1 MRRTLEREVRL
12 EPGDAFA
19 LPELPGTP
27 LASRIFTS
35 TYHDTAPRSLARAGI
50 TLRRRL
56 ENGVSL
62 WQLKLPVAG
71 PRSRTEL
78 EVHGGPIG
86 PPAEIADLLVAHL
99 RHGPLE
105 PVATLRTR
113 RKGVRVADGS
123 VAVADVVYDAV
134 DVLADGHAAGG
145 FGEIEVELIDGHDDD
160 LERLSQTLQRA
171 GARAS
176 AGTPKLM
183 RVLALDAAEPPAR
196 KAAPVEHLR
205 WLLMRQLREIEAHDP
220 GVRLGV
226 EAEEVHKFRVAT
238 RRSRA
243 LIRAARPLI
252 DDRLKPL
259 AGELKWLGG
268 ALGPVRDLD
277 VLLDHLREQV
287 AGLDGDRAAGD
298 KIVASF
304 EKQRDAARAAMLD
317 ALSSERYLTLLDRFA
332 ADVGPLGDVE
342 ADVTLEH
349 IAGRELRRLQK
360 AYGALG
366 PDPSDDTLHELRIHA
381 KRARYAS
388 ELAASGGRKRYERAV
403 DALKEVQ
410 DVVGAHQDA
419 VVAEQK
425 IRKVSRSLAAGRLI
439 EAERARRVQARAELP
454 QAWRGVE
461 SAAAKL

>member
-1 MRRTLEREVRL
+1 MRRTVEREVKL

-35 TYHDTAPRSLARAGI
+35 TYHDTPPRSLARAGI

-62 WQLKLPVAG
+62 WQLKLPLAG
-71 PRSRTEL
+71 PDARAEL
-78 EVHGGPIG
+78 EVHGGPKG
-86 PPAEIADLLVAHL
+86 PPRQIADLLVAHL

-113 RKGVRVADGS
+113 RNGVRVADGP

-145 FGEIEVELIDGHDDD
+145 FGEIEVELIDGRDED

-171 GARAS
+171 GAHAS
-176 AGTPKLM
+176 DGTPKLM
-183 RVLALDAAEPPAR
+183 RVLALDLAEPPSR
-196 KAAPVEHLR
+196 KAPPLDHLR
-205 WLLMRQLREIEAHDP
+205 WLLLRQLRELEAHDP

-226 EAEEVHKFRVAT
+226 EAEDVHKFRVAT

-252 DDRLKPL
+252 GDALKPL
-259 AGELKWLGG
+259 GDELKWLGG

-287 AGLDGDRAAGD
+287 ATLYGDNAGGK

-304 EKQRDAARAAMLD
+304 EKQRDEARATMLEV
-317 ALSSERYLTLLDRFA
+317 LSSERYLTLLDRFP
-332 ADVGPLGDVE
+332 ADVRALGDVE
-342 ADVTLEH
+342 AEGTLEDL
-349 IAGRELRRLQK
+349 AGRELRKLKK
-360 AYGALG
+360 AYRGLG
-366 PDPSDDTLHELRIHA
+366 PSPADDALHELRIYA
-381 KRARYAS
+381 KRARYAA
-388 ELAASGGRKRYERAV
+388 ELASSGGRGRYERLV

-419 VVAEQK
+419 VVAEQA
-425 IRKVSRSLAAGRLI
+425 IRKVSRSIAGGRLI
-439 EAERARRVQARAELP
+439 ERERARRVQARAELP
-454 QAWRGVE
+454 DAWRGVE
-461 SAAAKL
+461 AAAAKL

>member
-1 MRRTLEREVRL
+1 MRRTVEREVKL

-35 TYHDTAPRSLARAGI
+35 TYHDTPPRSLARAGI

-62 WQLKLPVAG
+62 WQLKLPLAG
-71 PRSRTEL
+71 PTARTEL
-78 EVHGGPIG
+78 EAHGGPKG
-86 PPAEIADLLVAHL
+86 PPRRIADLLVAHL

-113 RKGVRVADGS
+113 RNGVHVTDGS

-145 FGEIEVELIDGHDDD
+145 FGEIEVELIDGREDD

-183 RVLALDAAEPPAR
+183 RVLALDLAEPPSR
-196 KAAPVEHLR
+196 KAPPVDHLR
-205 WLLMRQLREIEAHDP
+205 WLLLLQLRELEAHDP

-226 EAEEVHKFRVAT
+226 EPEDVHKFRVAT

-243 LIRAARPLI
+243 LIRAARPLVG
-252 DDRLKPL
+252 DVLKPL
-259 AGELKWLGG
+259 AEELKWLGG

-277 VLLDHLREQV
+277 VLLDHLRKQV
-287 AGLDGDRAAGD
+287 AGLDRDAASGE

-304 EKQRDAARAAMLD
+304 ETQRDEARAAMLE
-317 ALSSERYLTLLDRFA
+317 ALTSPRYLALLDRFPD
-332 ADVGPLGDVE
+332 DVRALGDVE
-342 ADVTLEH
+342 AEGTLEDL
-349 IAGRELRRLQK
+349 AGHELRRLQK
-360 AYGALG
+360 AYKALG
-366 PDPSDDTLHELRIHA
+366 PSPSDDTLHELRIYS

-388 ELAASGGRKRYERAV
+388 ELASSGGRRRYERLV
-403 DALKEVQ
+403 DALKDVQ

-425 IRKVSRSLAAGRLI
+425 IRKVSRTVAAGRLI
-439 EAERARRVQARAELP
+439 ERERTRRAEARAELP
-454 QAWRGVE
+454 GTWRGVE
-461 SAAAKL
+461 AAAAKL